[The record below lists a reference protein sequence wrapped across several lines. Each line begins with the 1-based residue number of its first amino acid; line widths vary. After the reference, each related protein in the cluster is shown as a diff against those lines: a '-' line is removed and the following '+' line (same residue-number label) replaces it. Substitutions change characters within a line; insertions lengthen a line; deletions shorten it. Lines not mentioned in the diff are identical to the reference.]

1 MTILITGGAGFIGT
15 ALTLA
20 LLANTAEDIVVLD
33 NLHPQVHGEQPKLP
47 AALDGPRIRFVRAD
61 VTDAAAWDS
70 LLVDVAPRIV
80 VHLAAETGTGQSLLQ
95 ASRHTH
101 VNVNGT
107 GVMLDALA
115 RANRIPQRIILTSSR
130 AVYGEGRW
138 RDLTTGEYFYPAPR
152 GAVQLAAGLWDAIA
166 PSGGD
171 VEFTAHQADQVEPR
185 PSNVYAATKLAQ
197 EHILTSWCAALT
209 VDLTVLRL
217 QNVYGAGQAVG
228 NPYTGVLTY
237 FARELSSAR
246 PISVFEGGGL
256 ARDFVHVSDVVSAI
270 EAALVAPVDDA
281 KHQTFDIG
289 TGSSGTLA
297 HFAAILAG
305 HVGATDTRITS
316 DYRLGDVRAAYAD
329 IRAARDVLG
338 YAPRVSFEE
347 GSRELLGWVAA
358 ELGEVVTA

>member
-15 ALTLA
+15 GLTAA
-20 LLANTAEDIVVLD
+20 LLEDTAEDIVVLD
-33 NLHPQVHGEQPKLP
+33 NLHPQVHGEHPIVP
-47 AALDGPRIRFVRAD
+47 AALNGPRIRFVRAD
-61 VTDAAAWDS
+61 VTDAAAWDE
-70 LLVDVAPRIV
+70 LLADVSPRIV

-95 ASRHTH
+95 ASRHTD

-115 RANRIPQRIILTSSR
+115 RADQIPQRIILTSSR

-152 GAVQLAAGLWDAIA
+152 GAVQLAAGFWDALA
-166 PSGGD
+166 PSGGG

-237 FARELSSAR
+237 FARELNSAR
-246 PISVFEGGGL
+246 PILVFEGGGI
-256 ARDFVHVSDVVSAI
+256 ARDFVHVSDVVRAI
-270 EAALVAPVDDA
+270 EAAIATPVGDA
-281 KHQTFDIG
+281 RHQTFDIG
-289 TGSSGTLA
+289 AGTSGTLA
-297 HFAAILAG
+297 HFAGILAS
-305 HVGATDTRITS
+305 HVGADDPSITS

-338 YAPRVSFEE
+338 YEPRVTFEE
-347 GSRELLGWVAA
+347 GSRELLTWVAA
-358 ELGEVVTA
+358 ELAEAVTA

>member
-15 ALTLA
+15 ALTRA
-20 LLANTAEDIVVLD
+20 LLEDTDEDIVVLD
-33 NLHPQVHGEQPKLP
+33 NLHPQVHGEHPILP
-47 AALDGPRIRFVRAD
+47 ALFDRPRVNFVRAD
-61 VTDAAAWDS
+61 VTDPLAWDA
-70 LLVDVAPRIV
+70 LLAQTRPRIV

-107 GVMLDALA
+107 AVMLDALA
-115 RANRIPQRIILTSSR
+115 RADRIPQRIILTSSR

-152 GAVQLAAGLWDAIA
+152 GAAQLASGLWDAIA
-166 PSGGD
+166 PSGGG
-171 VEFTAHQADQVEPR
+171 VEFTAHEASQVEPR

-197 EHILTSWCAALT
+197 EHILLSWCAALT

-237 FARELSSAR
+237 FARELNSAR
-246 PISVFEGGGL
+246 PISVFEGGGI
-256 ARDFVHVSDVVSAI
+256 ARDFVHVSDVVRAI
-270 EAALVAPVDDA
+270 EAALSAPVGA
-281 KHQTFDIG
+281 AGHRTFDIG
-289 TGSSGTLA
+289 AGASGTLA
-297 HFAAILAG
+297 HFATVLAG
-305 HVGATDTRITS
+305 HVGAAEPDITR

-329 IRAARDVLG
+329 IKAARDGLG
-338 YAPRVSFEE
+338 YEPRITFEE
-347 GSRELLGWVAA
+347 GSRELLTWVAA
-358 ELGEVVTA
+358 ELEEALSA